1 MHNEQTIAPEPT
13 IAETESQQPAA
24 EKRPVSGQE
33 ILAAIR
39 EMAERLGRYPSMPEL
54 TQAHPEIKM
63 GTSANLLPAMER
75 RCGRPG
81 LKAAGAGT
89 R

>member
-1 MHNEQTIAPEPT
+1 MQKEQTKAAEQT

-24 EKRPVSGQE
+24 EKRPASGQE

-63 GTSANLLPAMER
+63 GTVR
-75 RCGRPG
+75 
-81 LKAAGAGT
+81 KYFAG
-89 R
+89 